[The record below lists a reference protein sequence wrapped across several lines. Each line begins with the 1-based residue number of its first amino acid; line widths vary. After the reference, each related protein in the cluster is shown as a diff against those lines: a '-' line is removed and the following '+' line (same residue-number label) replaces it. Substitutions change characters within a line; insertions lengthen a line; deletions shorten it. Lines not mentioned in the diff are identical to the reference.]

1 MFRIAHLPKERLARR
16 AGIAWLAFALGVSMT
31 MPALSID
38 ARGPANA
45 QVPVRYVATPP
56 AGAGGLCATYD
67 WACARSG
74 KTKLLGDGA
83 METLRAVNSRANR
96 IIRPVS
102 DMQQYRTPEY
112 WALPTQHGGDCEDYA
127 LYKKR
132 ELIRLGIPP
141 EQLLIAAVLD
151 KQRRI
156 HAVLVVRTGSQDLVL
171 DNLTSRIVP
180 WNRTGYTFLRLQD
193 PDQPS
198 RWVAVYAGGMFPLS

>member
-1 MFRIAHLPKERLARR
+1 MARLRTRRQYDNAGPLHRAVVRPAHRYPCASRDGTGRGGRALLHIRLGLRPL
-16 AGIAWLAFALGVSMT
+16 GQGDALGRGRDGHPPRREQPREPHHPPHQRHATIPDTGILGAS
-31 MPALSID
+31 D
-38 ARGPANA
+38 A
-45 QVPVRYVATPP
+45 
-56 AGAGGLCATYD
+56 
-67 WACARSG
+67 AR
-74 KTKLLGDGA
+74 
-83 METLRAVNSRANR
+83 
-96 IIRPVS
+96 
-102 DMQQYRTPEY
+102 
-112 WALPTQHGGDCEDYA
+112 GDCEDYA

>member
-1 MFRIAHLPKERLARR
+1 MFRIAHLPKDRLVRR
-16 AGIAWLAFALGVSMT
+16 AGIAWLAFALGVSTT

-38 ARGPANA
+38 ARGAASA
-45 QVPVRYVATPP
+45 QIPVRHVAMAP
-56 AGAGGLCATYD
+56 AGAGTLCSTYD

-74 KTKLLGDGA
+74 KAMLLGEGVMD
-83 METLRAVNSRANR
+83 TLRAVNSRANR
-96 IIRPVS
+96 IIRPIS

-112 WALPTQHGGDCEDYA
+112 WALPTQRGGDCEDYA

-180 WNRTGYTFLRLQD
+180 WNKTGYTFLRLQD

>member
-1 MFRIAHLPKERLARR
+1 MFRIAHLPKDRLVRR
-16 AGIAWLAFALGVSMT
+16 AGIAWLAFALGVSTT

-38 ARGPANA
+38 ARGAASA
-45 QVPVRYVATPP
+45 QIPVRHVAMAP
-56 AGAGGLCATYD
+56 AGAGALCSTYD

-74 KTKLLGDGA
+74 KAMLLGEGVMD
-83 METLRAVNSRANR
+83 TLRAVNSRANR
-96 IIRPVS
+96 IIRPIS

-112 WALPTQHGGDCEDYA
+112 WALPTQRGGDCEDYA

-151 KQRRI
+151 KQGRI